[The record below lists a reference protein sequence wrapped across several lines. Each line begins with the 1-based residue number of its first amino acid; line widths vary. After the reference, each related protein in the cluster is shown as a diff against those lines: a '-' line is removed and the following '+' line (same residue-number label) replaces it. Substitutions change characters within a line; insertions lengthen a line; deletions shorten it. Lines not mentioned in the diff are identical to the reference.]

1 MEELLQILNKLE
13 ENTNIILEENKKL
26 ENEIKILKGENVDTQ
41 EPTPEYNY
49 DGGLLGNLIEATCE
63 AGNNIK
69 HSFEEGKLIL
79 EGNNRYANLAII
91 YKEKEEDCI
100 PNVLGRY
107 ILHIEG
113 YKEKGCANAY
123 VNSTNNLISEDKFNM
138 DIKINASWQRT
149 LKATI
154 FINNTNGQDSKM
166 VITSLKLSKAE

>member
-26 ENEIKILKGENVDTQ
+26 ENEIKILKGESVD
-41 EPTPEYNY
+41 TPEYNY
-49 DGGLLGNLIEATCE
+49 DGGLLGDLREATYE

-69 HSFEEGKLIL
+69 FSFEEGKLIL

-100 PNVLGRY
+100 PNVLGQY
-107 ILHIEG
+107 MLHIEG

-123 VNSTNNLISEDKFNM
+123 VNSTKNLISEDKFNM
-138 DIKINASWQRT
+138 DIKIQASWQRT
-149 LKATI
+149 LRTTI
-154 FINNTNGQDSKM
+154 FINNTNYQDSKM
-166 VITSLKLSKAE
+166 VITSLKLAKAE

>member
-1 MEELLQILNKLE
+1 MEELLQILSKLE

-49 DGGLLGNLIEATCE
+49 DGGLLGNLREATYVAE
-63 AGNNIK
+63 NNIK
-69 HSFEEGKLIL
+69 YSFEEGKLIL

-100 PNVLGRY
+100 PNVLGQY

-113 YKEKGCANAY
+113 YKEKGCTNAY

-149 LKATI
+149 LRTTI

-166 VITSLKLSKAE
+166 VITSLKLAKAE

>member
-13 ENTNIILEENKKL
+13 ENTNVILEENKKL
-26 ENEIKILKGENVDTQ
+26 ENEIKILKGESVD
-41 EPTPEYNY
+41 TPEYNY
-49 DGGLLGNLIEATCE
+49 DGGLLGDLREATYE

-69 HSFEEGKLIL
+69 HSFEEGNLIL

-100 PNVLGRY
+100 PNVRGQY
-107 ILHIEG
+107 MLHIEG

-123 VNSTNNLISEDKFNM
+123 VNSTKNLISEDKFNM
-138 DIKINASWQRT
+138 DIKIQASWQRT
-149 LKATI
+149 LKTTI

-166 VITSLKLSKAE
+166 VITSLKLAKAE

>member
-26 ENEIKILKGENVDTQ
+26 ENEIKILKGENVDIQ
-41 EPTPEYNY
+41 DPIPENNY
-49 DGGLLGNLIEATCE
+49 DGGLLGDLREVTYKTE
-63 AGNNIK
+63 NNIK
-69 HSFEEGKLIL
+69 YSFKEGKLIL

-138 DIKINASWQRT
+138 DIKINASWERV
-149 LKATI
+149 LRAAI